1 MRNAAVLAIGVALLL
16 LQGNLFR
23 ILGPLH
29 IPGSTPSLV
38 LPLVLFLGVHESSM
52 ARGALLSFGLG
63 YATDLFASAPIG
75 LFAFT
80 SVSIWWLSRV
90 AAVRLTAQTLPTQ
103 MFLAFVFA
111 LVESAIVLT
120 LLTIFGQDPQR
131 PVEISRM
138 VLPYAV
144 STALLSPPVFRIAH
158 KLHQGALV
166 PQRPADG
173 GGL

>member
-1 MRNAAVLAIGVALLL
+1 MRNAAVIAIGIALLL
-16 LQGNLFR
+16 IQGNLFR
-23 ILGPLH
+23 VLAPL
-29 IPGSTPSLV
+29 PLWGVTPNLV
-38 LPLVLFLGVHESSM
+38 LPLVLFLGVHEPSM

-80 SVSIWWLSRV
+80 SVTIWWLSRV

-103 MFLAFVFA
+103 MVLAFLFA
-111 LVESAIVLT
+111 IVESAVVLT

-138 VLPYAV
+138 VLIHAGTTAV
-144 STALLSPPVFRIAH
+144 CAPPIFRLAH
-158 KLHQGALV
+158 KLHQGALLAK
-166 PQRPADG
+166 QGEG
-173 GGL
+173 GSQ

>member
-1 MRNAAVLAIGVALLL
+1 MRNAAVLAIGIALLL
-16 LQGNLFR
+16 VQGNLFR
-23 ILGPLH
+23 LIGPLQL
-29 IPGSTPSLV
+29 PGATPNLV

-52 ARGALLSFGLG
+52 ARGALLSFALG

-120 LLTIFGQDPQR
+120 MLTIFGQDPQR
-131 PVEISRM
+131 PIEISRR
-138 VLPYAV
+138 VLTYSL
-144 STALLSPPVFRIAH
+144 STALFAPPVFRIAH
-158 KLHQGALV
+158 KLHQGMALS
-166 PQRPADG
+166 QKQSDG
-173 GGL
+173 GAA